1 MDMHMMDYFQ
11 QGSSSKADET
21 ENREKSEG
29 LKRVKKT
36 NILYIE
42 DNPDDLAIID
52 EMLEEKFDMA
62 YSLAHADLLATGLER
77 LGQGGVDIILLDL
90 SLPDSHGFTT
100 FQEVKKGAKNLPV
113 IVMTGLDDETTARK
127 AVQEGA
133 QDYLVKG
140 QVTANL
146 LMRAIRYAIER
157 EKLVVKLRESL
168 EQIKTLR
175 GFIPICASCKKIRN
189 DQGFWQQ
196 VEVYVSNHTE
206 AEFSHGICPGCIKT
220 LYPEFADEILKK

>member
-1 MDMHMMDYFQ
+1 M
-11 QGSSSKADET
+11 
-21 ENREKSEG
+21 EKN
-29 LKRVKKT
+29 KI

-42 DNPDDLAIID
+42 DNPDDVAIID

-100 FQEVKKGAKNLPV
+100 FQEVKKRAKNLPV
-113 IVMTGLDDETTARK
+113 IVMTGLDDENTARK
-127 AVQEGA
+127 TVQDGA

-140 QVTANL
+140 QVNANL

-157 EKLVVKLRESL
+157 ENLVVKLREAL

-189 DQGFWQQ
+189 DHGFWQQ
-196 VEVYVSNHTE
+196 IEVYIRDHTE
-206 AEFSHGICPGCIKT
+206 AEFSHSICPVCVKA
-220 LYPEFADEILKK
+220 LYPEIADKILKKME

>member
-1 MDMHMMDYFQ
+1 M
-11 QGSSSKADET
+11 
-21 ENREKSEG
+21 EKD
-29 LKRVKKT
+29 KI

-42 DNPDDLAIID
+42 DNPDDVAIID

-100 FQEVKKGAKNLPV
+100 FQEVKKRAKNLPV
-113 IVMTGLDDETTARK
+113 IVMTGLDDESTARK
-127 AVQEGA
+127 TVQEGA

-140 QVTANL
+140 QVNANL

-157 EKLVVKLRESL
+157 ENLVVKLREAL

-189 DQGFWQQ
+189 DHGFWQQ
-196 VEVYVSNHTE
+196 IEVYIRDHTE
-206 AEFSHGICPGCIKT
+206 AECSHSICPVCVKA
-220 LYPEFADEILKK
+220 LYPEIADKILKKMK